1 MSTHSFIITITF
13 KEKPVILR
21 FIGGPGNVGDAYEV
35 TALNDEHFASFYMHR
50 HEDGW
55 HMDADVPEELRVLE
69 RKLAVMIEAY
79 TEGQGHVA

>member
-35 TALNDEHFASFYMHR
+35 SALNDTSFPTFYIYR
-50 HEDGW
+50 EPECW
-55 HMDADVPEELRVLE
+55 RMDSDVPEEFRVLE
-69 RKLAVMIEAY
+69 PKLSTMAMAY
-79 TEGQGHVA
+79 IHGQEIM